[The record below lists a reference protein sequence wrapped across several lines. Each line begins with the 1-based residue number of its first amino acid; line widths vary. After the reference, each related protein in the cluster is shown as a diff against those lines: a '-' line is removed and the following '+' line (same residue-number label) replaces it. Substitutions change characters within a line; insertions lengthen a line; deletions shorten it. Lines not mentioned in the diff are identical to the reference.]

1 MEMYPPCVTCVMNNV
16 LHVSRRVL
24 PDDDSRFELLREV
37 IRRFDGHLHS
47 GSSAPVLTEIAFS
60 VLCELSGIA
69 DPFAKIKQEF
79 NRLMLDAKGHYRK
92 LIEDSPDPL
101 HTALVAAGA
110 ANLIDFGA
118 FRDVSADLAAR
129 TLARHMEHTSLD
141 ENTYSDFVRDI
152 ERTRKILILCDNAGE
167 IVLDTILVDVLQGRF
182 PGIDITCAV
191 RGGPILNDATFED
204 ARQVGLDRQCR
215 VVSTGLAVPGTIP
228 ERSTREFQA
237 VWDEAPVILAK
248 GVGNFESAPFGDD
261 RLFFLFIIKCETL
274 SRLLGFP
281 EGTLVFQKGRGSLL
295 ADRMD
300 ATSSRN

>member
-1 MEMYPPCVTCVMNNV
+1 MNNV

-24 PDDDSRFELLREV
+24 PDDDSRFELIRE
-37 IRRFDGHLHS
+37 ITRRIDGELHRS
-47 GSSAPVLTEIAFS
+47 SSAPVLTEIAFS
-60 VLCELSGIA
+60 VLCELSGVA

-79 NRLMLDAKGHYRK
+79 NKLMLDAKEHYRK
-92 LIEDSPDPL
+92 LVEDSPDPL
-101 HTALVAAGA
+101 HAALVAAGA

-118 FRDVSADLAAR
+118 FRNVSG
-129 TLARHMEHTSLD
+129 
-141 ENTYSDFVRDI
+141 
-152 ERTRKILILCDNAGE
+152 ERTAETLRHHMDHTALSERTYADFTDALEKERKILILCDNAGE

-182 PGIDITCAV
+182 PGIDVTCAV

-215 VVSTGLAVPGTIP
+215 VISTGLAVPGTIP

-237 VWDEAPVILAK
+237 VWDEAPVILSK

-261 RLFFLFIIKCETL
+261 RLFFLFIIKCATL

-295 ADRMD
+295 ADTMD